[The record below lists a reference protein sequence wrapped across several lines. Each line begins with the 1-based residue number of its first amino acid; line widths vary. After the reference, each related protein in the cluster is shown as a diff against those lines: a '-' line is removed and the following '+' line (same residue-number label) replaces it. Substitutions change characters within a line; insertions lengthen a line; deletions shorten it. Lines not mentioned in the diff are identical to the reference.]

1 MNRVELIELIRNHEN
16 SSVEFKR
23 DDITADRLAAE
34 MAALLNRE
42 GGHILLGVEDDQTVS
57 GLTRD
62 RMKAE
67 EWVMEAARSH
77 VQPATIPSWETIRWD
92 DDKVVGVVS
101 LPADAPDKPYKAK
114 RGSAWVTRIRVGT
127 TTRDATREE
136 EERLYQQSGQ
146 LQYELKPVPRAP
158 GTDVDTLDL
167 RRLRDYFTRVLAG
180 TAPSDDDVG
189 AWSTLLANLDLATA
203 SIGRRTATIGGVLLF
218 GKNPKRWLPQS
229 GIRAICYPGAQ
240 PDYAT
245 RADQDLRG
253 PLAPLRARDGLLVEP
268 GLVDQAWDFVRRN
281 TTPTAWL
288 EGPRRVDRW
297 EYPEE
302 VVREAMAN
310 ALIHR
315 DYGIAGTDV
324 MLVIYSNRLEI
335 VSPGRLPNTVTP
347 EGMKLGARYAR
358 NQLLVNVM
366 RDYGYVDARGM
377 GVRNKIIPG
386 MKAHNGT
393 EPDLIEE
400 EYRFTVRL
408 WKEATRGHHT
418 MSGVGSPTAPA
429 Q

>member
-1 MNRVELIELIRNHEN
+1 MTREELTELIRNHEN
-16 SSVEFKR
+16 SGVEFKR
-23 DDITADRLAAE
+23 DSISADRLAAE
-34 MAALLNRE
+34 MAGLLNRD
-42 GGHILLGVEDDQTVS
+42 GGHILLGVEDDQSVS
-57 GLTRD
+57 GLTRS
-62 RMKAE
+62 RTKAE
-67 EWVMEAARSH
+67 EWVMETARSH
-77 VQPATIPSWETIRWD
+77 LQPAAIPAWETILWD
-92 DDKVVGVVS
+92 DDKMVGVVS

-114 RGSAWVTRIRVGT
+114 RGSGWVTKIRVGT

-136 EERLYQQSGQ
+136 EARLYQQSGQ

-158 GTDVDTLDL
+158 GTAIDTLDW
-167 RRLRDYFTRVLAG
+167 RRLHEYFTRVLAG
-180 TAPSDDDVG
+180 DAPNDKDAG
-189 AWSTLLANLDLATA
+189 AWNTLLSNLDLATV
-203 SIGRRTATIGGVLLF
+203 SVRRTAATIGGVLLF

-229 GIRAICYPGAQ
+229 GIRAICYPGEQ

-253 PLAPLRARDGLLVEP
+253 PLAPLRARDGTLVEP

-281 TTPTAWL
+281 TTPTARL
-288 EGPRRVDRW
+288 DGPRRIDRW
-297 EYPEE
+297 EYPED
-302 VVREAMAN
+302 VVREAVAN

-315 DYGIAGTDV
+315 DYSIVGTDV
-324 MLVIYSNRLEI
+324 MLAIYSNRLEV

-347 EGMKLGARYAR
+347 EGMKLGARHAR

-377 GVRNKIIPG
+377 GVRNKLIPG

-408 WKEATRGHHT
+408 WKEATARE
-418 MSGVGSPTAPA
+418 S
-429 Q
+429 